1 MFNQERYYLIEDSVN
16 KIKGLELVLK
26 EKDLSLISGSKPW
39 TIKEVLAHLAGIQHE
54 INNGI
59 RNGEDIPEGSS
70 EYFEVIN
77 KERENLSLKELFHEI
92 DIEYTF
98 YLEVLKDNQDWS
110 VEFPTFG
117 GRKVAVA
124 QVLATRI
131 IDLYVHLLD
140 ILWTIDELE
149 SYKQNINAL
158 KYCASKIMKGLA
170 QFPDTE
176 QKILIEIEEETV
188 FGTRNT
194 DDSIK
199 TDYLNFVL
207 HAFGRSHMVDLNK
220 VTIEGDF
227 AKEVWKN
234 ISRKL

>member
-1 MFNQERYYLIEDSVN
+1 MFNQDRYSLIEDSVN

-39 TIKEVLAHLAGIQHE
+39 TIKEVLSHLAGLQYE

-77 KERENLSLKELFHEI
+77 EARRNLSLEELFHEI
-92 DIEYTF
+92 DIEYSF
-98 YLEVLKDNQDWS
+98 YLETLENHQDWS
-110 VEFPTFG
+110 MEFPTFG
-117 GRKVAVA
+117 GRKIAVA
-124 QVLATRI
+124 QMVAARI
-131 IDLYVHLLD
+131 IDVYVHLLD
-140 ILWTIDELE
+140 ILWAIDELE
-149 SYKQNINAL
+149 SYRQNINAL
-158 KYCASKIMKGLA
+158 KYCGSKMLKGLA
-170 QFPDTE
+170 QFPEAD
-176 QKILIEIEEETV
+176 QKILIELDKEIV
-188 FGTRNT
+188 FGSNTT

-207 HAFGRSHMVDLNK
+207 HASGRNHMVDLNK
-220 VTIEGDF
+220 VTIEGNF
-227 AKEVWKN
+227 AKEVWKD

>member
-1 MFNQERYYLIEDSVN
+1 MFNQDRYSLIEDSVN

-39 TIKEVLAHLAGIQHE
+39 TIKEVLSHLAGLQYE

-77 KERENLSLKELFHEI
+77 EARRNLSLEELFHEI
-92 DIEYTF
+92 DIEYSF
-98 YLEVLKDNQDWS
+98 YLETLENHQDWS
-110 VEFPTFG
+110 MEFPTFG
-117 GRKVAVA
+117 GRKIAVA
-124 QVLATRI
+124 QMVAARI
-131 IDLYVHLLD
+131 IDVYVHLLD
-140 ILWTIDELE
+140 ILWAIDELE
-149 SYKQNINAL
+149 SYRQNINAL
-158 KYCASKIMKGLA
+158 KYCGSKMLKGLA
-170 QFPDTE
+170 QFPEAD
-176 QKILIEIEEETV
+176 QKILIELDKEIV
-188 FGTRNT
+188 FGSNTT

-207 HAFGRSHMVDLNK
+207 HASGRNHMVDLNK
-220 VTIEGDF
+220 VTIEGNF
-227 AKEVWKN
+227 AKEVWRN

>member
-1 MFNQERYYLIEDSVN
+1 MFNQDRYSLIEDSVN

-39 TIKEVLAHLAGIQHE
+39 TIKEVLSHLSGLQYE

-77 KERENLSLKELFHEI
+77 EARRNLSLEELFHEI
-92 DIEYTF
+92 DIEYSF
-98 YLEVLKDNQDWS
+98 YLETLENHQDWS
-110 VEFPTFG
+110 MEFPTFG
-117 GRKVAVA
+117 GRKIAVA
-124 QVLATRI
+124 QMVAARI
-131 IDLYVHLLD
+131 IDVYVHLLD
-140 ILWTIDELE
+140 ILWAIDELE
-149 SYKQNINAL
+149 SYRQNINAL
-158 KYCASKIMKGLA
+158 KYCGSKMLKGLA
-170 QFPDTE
+170 QFPEAD
-176 QKILIEIEEETV
+176 QKILIELDKEIV
-188 FGTRNT
+188 FGSNTT

-207 HAFGRSHMVDLNK
+207 HASGRNHMVDLNK
-220 VTIEGDF
+220 VTIEGNF
-227 AKEVWKN
+227 AKEVWRN